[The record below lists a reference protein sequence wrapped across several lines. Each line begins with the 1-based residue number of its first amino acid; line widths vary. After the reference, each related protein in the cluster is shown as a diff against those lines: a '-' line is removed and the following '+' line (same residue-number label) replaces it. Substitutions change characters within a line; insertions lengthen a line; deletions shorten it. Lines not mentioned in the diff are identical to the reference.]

1 MRFWAAPRSLVATY
15 GISVDFFSSG
25 YLDISVPR
33 VRSVH
38 LCIQCTVPPKR
49 WVSPFG
55 HCRIKACCQLPD
67 TFRRL
72 PRPSSPLTAKASTV
86 YAWSLDHITPSRLR
100 AYSDSSS
107 GFGFRQTTLATIAST
122 THLGS
127 VSNQNACHSFTFSK
141 NTTPASAPVGFN
153 QSLCARVL
161 HIRSGRARYW
171 WSQSG
176 SNRRPP
182 ACKAGALPAELW
194 PRKTVVVGLGGL
206 EPPASPL
213 SGVRSNHLSYRPIS
227 FPV

>member
-1 MRFWAAPRSLVATY
+1 MHFWAAPRSLVATE

-33 VRSVH
+33 VRFQH
-38 LCIQCTVPPKR
+38 LCIQCWILLTE

-100 AYSDSSS
+100 ATPVPPQEHWEVAKQRFRLLLCLNDTSR
-107 GFGFRQTTLATIAST
+107 FGFKPRRLSLVYIFKEHDTGLNASSLQNLFVCAT
-122 THLGS
+122 HP
-127 VSNQNACHSFTFSK
+127 VSN
-141 NTTPASAPVGFN
+141 
-153 QSLCARVL
+153 
-161 HIRSGRARYW
+161 W

-194 PRKTVVVGLGGL
+194 PHSSVIQWWVW
-206 EPPASPL
+206 ED
-213 SGVRSNHLSYRPIS
+213 SNHRPH
-227 FPV
+227 PYQGCALTT

>member
-33 VRSVH
+33 VRFQH
-38 LCIQCTVPPKR
+38 LCIQYWIPPKR

-86 YAWSLDHITPSRLR
+86 YAWSLDHITPSRLGADPCGIDAKQR
-100 AYSDSSS
+100 VRCLNLHS
-107 GFGFRQTTLATIAST
+107 

-153 QSLCARVL
+153 QSLCALFYTSVG
-161 HIRSGRARYW
+161 GRA
-171 WSQSG
+171 G
-176 SNRRPP
+176 
-182 ACKAGALPAELW
+182 
-194 PRKTVVVGLGGL
+194 
-206 EPPASPL
+206 
-213 SGVRSNHLSYRPIS
+213 
-227 FPV
+227 